1 MVTIVLP
8 ATAPTLSWHD
18 LRRAVDVDGAGAAQA
33 GAAAVFRAGQ
43 PDMVAD
49 GPQQRGP
56 RIGIDRDLA
65 VVQSER
71 NHVSSS
77 RLPASCTSP
86 LSGGLGRADG
96 LIDGRRLERRA
107 QR

>member
-1 MVTIVLP
+1 MGR
-8 ATAPTLSWHD
+8 D
-18 LRRAVDVDGAGAAQA
+18 RLRFIAMLLTHVGAAQA

-56 RIGIDRDLA
+56 RIGIYRGLA
-65 VVQSER
+65 VVQGER

-86 LSGGLGRADG
+86 LSVVGWDARTA
-96 LIDGRRLERRA
+96 
-107 QR
+107 